1 VSKTFD
7 QLVTSFNDSKANER
21 TQIFRFPDLIFVFG
35 GKVDVTSTSPLSARH
50 VFMDNKGVLGRQF
63 DGQFK
68 MPEDYPEWNTFG
80 GFGNLVDFEILV
92 GSICVSD
99 KPAAL

>member
-1 VSKTFD
+1 
-7 QLVTSFNDSKANER
+7 
-21 TQIFRFPDLIFVFG
+21 
-35 GKVDVTSTSPLSARH
+35 
-50 VFMDNKGVLGRQF
+50 MDNKGVLGRQF